1 MKPSRIRA
9 RAALAA
15 SATAALAAVTLAP
28 QSAGAQGAA
37 APRQLTA
44 VSAGQL
50 ARTLLGRLKG
60 QDAGAYYDEGSHRL
74 VVDVVDRAAESVVRA
89 AGAEPRL
96 VTYSQAELDSTK
108 AALDATPAIP
118 GTTWGPDPRT
128 NRVVVTADPTVT
140 GTKLARLKKTVGS
153 FGDTV
158 LMRRTATKL
167 TRFIAGGDAIWGRD
181 FSARCSVGFNVKR
194 PGKPDGFLTAGHCGN
209 VIKSW
214 AEKQGGPETA
224 KTVDSKFPGT
234 DFSLAEYTATV
245 GHPSAVNLYNGQ
257 SLTVNG
263 ARDAVVGDK
272 VGRSGSTTNVHYGTV
287 TAVNQTVNYQ
297 EGQVTGLVKT
307 DVCAQPGD
315 SGGAFFAY
323 DPQKPTASA
332 PALGI
337 TSGGDG
343 DCMMGGT
350 TFFQP
355 VVAAL
360 NAYGA
365 SVGGG

>member
-1 MKPSRIRA
+1 MKPSRIRV

-15 SATAALAAVTLAP
+15 TATAALAAVSLTP
-28 QSAGAQGAA
+28 QSAGASTAA
-37 APRQLTA
+37 APRALSA

-60 QDAGAYYDEGSHRL
+60 QDAGSYYDEGSRRL
-74 VVDVVDRAAESVVRA
+74 VVDVVDRAAETVVRA
-89 AGAEPRL
+89 AGAEPKL

-118 GTTWGPDPRT
+118 GTTWGPDART

-140 GTKLARLKKTVGS
+140 GAKLARLKKTVGS

-194 PGKPDGFLTAGHCGN
+194 AGKPDGFVTAGHCGN

-214 AEKQGGPETA
+214 AQTQGGPEIA

-234 DFSLAEYTATV
+234 DFALAEYTATV
-245 GHPSAVNLYNGQ
+245 DHPSAVNLYNGR
-257 SLTVNG
+257 LLPITG

-272 VGRSGSTTNVHYGTV
+272 VGRSGSTTDVHFGTV
-287 TAVNQTVNYQ
+287 LAVNQTVNYQ
-297 EGQVTGLVKT
+297 EGRVTGLVKT
-307 DVCAQPGD
+307 DACAQPGD
-315 SGGAFFAY
+315 SGGAFFDY
-323 DPQKPTASA
+323 DPQNPPASSSA
-332 PALGI
+332 VGI

-343 DCMMGGT
+343 DCMMGGN

-355 VVAAL
+355 VTAAL

-365 SVGGG
+365 TVGGS

>member
-1 MKPSRIRA
+1 MKPSRIRV

-15 SATAALAAVTLAP
+15 TATAALAAVSLAP
-28 QSAGAQGAA
+28 QSAGASTAA
-37 APRQLTA
+37 AHRELST
-44 VSAGQL
+44 VSAPQL
-50 ARTLLGRLKG
+50 ARTLLDRLKG
-60 QDAGAYYDEGSHRL
+60 QEAGAYYDEGSRRL
-74 VVDVVDRAAESVVRA
+74 VVNIVDRAAETVVRA
-89 AGAEPRL
+89 AGAEPKL

-118 GTTWGPDPRT
+118 GTTWGPDARA

-140 GTKLARLKKTVGS
+140 GAKLARLKKTVAS

-194 PGKPDGFLTAGHCGN
+194 AGKPDGFLTAGHCGN

-214 AEKQGGPETA
+214 AQVQGGPEIA
-224 KTVDSKFPGT
+224 KTVKSAFPRT
-234 DFSLAEYTATV
+234 DFALAEYTADV
-245 GHPSAVNLYNGQ
+245 AHPSAVNLYNGGM
-257 SLTVNG
+257 LPITG
-263 ARDAVVGDK
+263 ARDAAMGDK
-272 VGRSGSTTNVHYGTV
+272 VGRSGSTTGTHFGTV
-287 TAVNQTVNYQ
+287 LAVNQTVNYQ

-323 DPQKPTASA
+323 DPQNPPASSA
-332 PALGI
+332 ALGI

-343 DCMMGGT
+343 DCMTGGT
-350 TFFQP
+350 TYFQP
-355 VVAAL
+355 VTAAL
-360 NAYGA
+360 AASGA
-365 SVGGG
+365 AIGGS